1 MEALLIYQF
10 KVAVLVAA
18 LFGGYRLLLGRE
30 TFHRFNRLVL
40 ITIALLSFVLPLFHI
55 TRHPIA
61 ADNVDAV
68 EENTQLVV
76 SDIDAA
82 AAQTSAPVNLF
93 AILLVLYGAGVLFV
107 LIKKGISV
115 WTCHASSAVA
125 DMLTALRVLM

>member
-1 MEALLIYQF
+1 MEALLIYQV

-55 TRHPIA
+55 TRHSIA
-61 ADNVDAV
+61 ADNSGAV

-76 SDIDAA
+76 SDIDTT

-107 LIKKGISV
+107 LIKKP
-115 WTCHASSAVA
+115 
-125 DMLTALRVLM
+125 L

>member
-1 MEALLIYQF
+1 MIYQV
-10 KVAVLVAA
+10 KVAVLVAV

-55 TRHPIA
+55 TRHAIA
-61 ADNVDAV
+61 ADNRGAV
-68 EENTQLVV
+68 EEKTEMVV
-76 SDIDAA
+76 SDMDTT
-82 AAQTSAPVNLF
+82 AAQNSAPVNLF

-115 WTCHASSAVA
+115 WTMSRIIRSG
-125 DMLTALRVLM
+125 R